1 MTQHQP
7 KRVVLAIVVGAMVI
21 ALAPS
26 LSAQASTMAEKDACA
41 YCQPVP
47 LNKHALITEAG
58 DDVIGQ
64 SHDPVPPTCPGPH
77 SACPGSFA
85 ALDTPEALEIHLA
98 KLSDAGSK
106 EVVASLVTVL
116 GDHAVFNAER
126 SALQILGC
134 EGEVIGQ
141 IPLQPELT
149 LGLRGHVR
157 IVS

>member
-1 MTQHQP
+1 
-7 KRVVLAIVVGAMVI
+7 
-21 ALAPS
+21 
-26 LSAQASTMAEKDACA
+26 
-41 YCQPVP
+41 
-47 LNKHALITEAG
+47 
-58 DDVIGQ
+58 
-64 SHDPVPPTCPGPH
+64 
-77 SACPGSFA
+77 
-85 ALDTPEALEIHLA
+85 LA

-106 EVVASLVTVL
+106 EVVASLVSVL

-149 LGLRGHVR
+149 LDLRGHVR